1 MRKIAFFVEGASE
14 VLFIE
19 KLISEV
25 ANSKEVYVTKKKI
38 RGGGKSGVTPK
49 RITEYEGVR
58 ELSGEN
64 FYVLI
69 YDCGGDHQVASRIKE
84 EHSSL
89 TLAGYEQIVGV
100 RDVRP
105 EFEKKDV
112 PKLERFMSSVVDKSL
127 VPVVFILSTM
137 EVEAWFLAEYNH
149 YEKIHPELTSDLILA
164 SLGFD
169 PRSFVVS
176 DRTHPAHDL
185 EQSYLLKGM
194 VYDKYAVQ
202 NTVDKLDFAFIYEEL
217 TGSISELATLTSTV
231 DKFLTKQVDILTE

>member
-1 MRKIAFFVEGASE
+1 MRKIAFFVEGAAE

-25 ANSKEVYVTKKKI
+25 ANSKEVYIAKKKI

-49 RITEYEGVR
+49 RYTEYEGVR

-69 YDCGGDHQVASRIKE
+69 YDCGGDKLVATRIRE
-84 EHSSL
+84 EHASL
-89 TLAGYEQIVGV
+89 TQAGYEQIVGV

-105 EFEKKDV
+105 DFEKV
-112 PKLERFMSSVVDKSL
+112 EIPKLEHFMHSVVDKAL
-127 VPVVFILSTM
+127 APVVFILSTM

-149 YEKIHPELTSDLILA
+149 YEKVHPELNSQLIMD

-169 PRSFVVS
+169 PRTFVVS
-176 DRTHPAHDL
+176 DRANPAQDL
-185 EQSYLLKGM
+185 ENSYLLKGV
-194 VYDKYAVQ
+194 VYDKYLVQ
-202 NTVDKLDFAFIYEEL
+202 NTVDKLDFAFVYEEL
-217 TGSISELATLTSTV
+217 VQSISELSSLASTV
-231 DKFLTKQVDILTE
+231 DKFLTKPADI